1 MMHKIIPKELM
12 LFIAIFKC
20 HVGSLKKEVK
30 RVLCRIFREAIP
42 VHVGK
47 KMS

>member
-1 MMHKIIPKELM
+1 MMHKIIPKELV

-20 HVGSLKKEVK
+20 HIGSLKKEVK

-42 VHVGK
+42 IHVGK